1 MFANNGSYGCPQ
13 GLDTDPGL
21 AGTGATSEP
30 VQATSEPVQATSEPT
45 AHATGGPTACAFAAL
60 AAVLLVLT
68 LIM

>member
-1 MFANNGSYGCPQ
+1 MFANHGSYGCPQ

-21 AGTGATSEP
+21 AGTG
-30 VQATSEPVQATSEPT
+30 ATSEPVQATSEPT